1 MYKVAGF
8 ALKTTECV
16 RTNAVPIML
25 RPSLRTMVV
34 TAKTAWTFVKI
45 VESATVLSAVT
56 YF

>member
-34 TAKTAWTFVKI
+34 TAKTAWTFVKT